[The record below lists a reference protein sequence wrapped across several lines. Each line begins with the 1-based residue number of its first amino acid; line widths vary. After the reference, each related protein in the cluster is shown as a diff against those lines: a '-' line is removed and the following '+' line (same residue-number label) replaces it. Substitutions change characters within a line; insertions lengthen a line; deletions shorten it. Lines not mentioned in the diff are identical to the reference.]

1 MTTDYPTKLR
11 ELAESLRGCEWNH
24 PVDAAAT
31 CENAADMIAKYRS
44 LLKSFVDLL
53 YEKGL
58 NDDANEIAQWIDVW
72 EKL

>member
-31 CENAADMIAKYRS
+31 CENAADMIQKYTEMLIS
-44 LLKSFVDLL
+44 YIGLL
-53 YEKGL
+53 
-58 NDDANEIAQWIDVW
+58 DDTGYSDEARDVERWIDVW
-72 EKL
+72 E